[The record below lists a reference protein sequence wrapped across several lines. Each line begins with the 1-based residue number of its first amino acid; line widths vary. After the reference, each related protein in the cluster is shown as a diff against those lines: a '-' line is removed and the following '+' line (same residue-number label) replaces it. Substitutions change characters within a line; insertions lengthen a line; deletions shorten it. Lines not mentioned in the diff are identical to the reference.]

1 MEAFDRLVKLMETLR
16 SDEGCPWDRKQK
28 IAAFKTFMLEEVYE
42 IIEAIEKEDLPE
54 LKEELGDLLFHIVFI
69 AQICK
74 ERNAFDIEDVIEDV
88 YRKMYHRHPH
98 VFEKKDLGGPIE
110 TKWEELKQREKE
122 DRYSLLS
129 HIPPSM
135 PALLRAYVITKR
147 AAKVGFDWQK
157 IDDVY
162 EKMDEE
168 ITELRGA
175 EASGNQEH
183 VREEIG
189 DLLFTIVNIARFF
202 SVDPEDAL
210 RATTNKFIKRFNYI
224 EENTD
229 IRSATLEEMDKL
241 WDAAKEQ
248 DRKTQDA
255 RRKK

>member
-1 MEAFDRLVKLMETLR
+1 LEEFDRLVWLMETLR
-16 SDEGCPWDRKQK
+16 GDEGCPWDRKQK
-28 IAAFKTFMLEEVYE
+28 LQAFKTFMLEEVYE
-42 IIEAIEKEDLPE
+42 IIEAIEKEDLPG

-74 ERNAFDIEDVIEDV
+74 ERSAFDIKDIIENV

-98 VFEKKDLGGPIE
+98 VFEKQDLGGPIE
-110 TKWEELKQREKE
+110 AKWEELKQKEKE
-122 DRYSLLS
+122 EKYSLLS

-147 AAKVGFDWQK
+147 AAKVGFDWK
-157 IDDVY
+157 NVEDVY

-168 ITELRGA
+168 IAELRDAQTAGD
-175 EASGNQEH
+175 QEH
-183 VREEIG
+183 IHEEIG

-210 RATTNKFIKRFNYI
+210 RATTNKFITRFNYI

-229 IRSATLEEMDKL
+229 VRSADLEEMDKL
-241 WDAAKEQ
+241 WNEAKNN
-248 DRKTQDA
+248 DRKT
-255 RRKK
+255 